1 MIGPMKLATSFIQ
14 DDNMKAMVNTVEI
27 FITNAVE
34 LEAVFLGDYDG
45 GDFCSGF
52 IFGRSGSKML
62 MEIAGEYLAP
72 ELPDEHNPAL
82 KPPKEEPK
90 GRGRGGKGNRD
101 RVAKDFVAADKK
113 KHVKEQPA
121 AAAPP
126 KAQPAP
132 DKKGKGKGKD
142 KKKVKNDMDV
152 SKKSFLQ

>member
-101 RVAKDFVAADKK
+101 RVAKDFVAALKRILNQPRLRCCRQ
-113 KHVKEQPA
+113 KEARQRIACRCCPSKSPA
-121 AAAPP
+121 
-126 KAQPAP
+126 
-132 DKKGKGKGKD
+132 
-142 KKKVKNDMDV
+142 
-152 SKKSFLQ
+152 ST